1 MSSSLNR
8 AMLIGN
14 ITREIELKKTQ
25 SGQSVCS
32 FSIATNRSWKN
43 QQGEKQEETQFH
55 NIVAWG
61 RVAEIIAQYLGK
73 GSKIYVDGRLATREY
88 ETQSGEKR
96 RVTEVVLENM
106 LMLDSKKDSGERTTR
121 HPDMGGIE
129 TTDPVSDDIKLEDIP
144 F

>member
-1 MSSSLNR
+1 MSASLNR

-88 ETQSGEKR
+88 ETQNGEKR

-106 LMLDSKKDSGERTTR
+106 LMLDSKKDGGERTTR
-121 HPDMGGIE
+121 HHDMGGIE
-129 TTDPVSDDIKLEDIP
+129 TTDPVNDEISLADIP